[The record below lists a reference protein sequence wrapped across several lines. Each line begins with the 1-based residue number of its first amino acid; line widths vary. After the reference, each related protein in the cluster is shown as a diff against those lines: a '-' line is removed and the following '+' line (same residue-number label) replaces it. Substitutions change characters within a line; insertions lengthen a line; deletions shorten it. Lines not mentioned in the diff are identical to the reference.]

1 MSQEK
6 RHTKKI
12 WYKLWNHT
20 DYISNDEIEWAEQ
33 FFTKDKEN
41 YDLKFITTDQF
52 LDYLNNTPKAK
63 DDIQSRNGN
72 FDFVELIDY

>member
-1 MSQEK
+1 M
-6 RHTKKI
+6 
-12 WYKLWNHT
+12 WDHT
-20 DYISNDEIEWAEQ
+20 DYISNEEIEWAEQ

-52 LDYLNNTPKAK
+52 LDYLNNTPNAK

>member
-1 MSQEK
+1 M
-6 RHTKKI
+6 
-12 WYKLWNHT
+12 WDHT
-20 DYISNDEIEWAEQ
+20 DYISNEEIEWAEQ
-33 FFTKDKEN
+33 FFTKDMED

-52 LDYLNNTPKAK
+52 LDYLNNTPNAK